1 MQFRAAVFTSLL
13 VGMTAV
19 PATAASQICAVT
31 GLQGDSARVQSDGLW
46 YRIEAGALPGSAE
59 AVETGAATR
68 LEITCDDGTVV
79 TVGPESSIVLADLLE
94 RPEGSMLLQLLGGI
108 VGLVVPPHEGD
119 VFAVQTPVA
128 IASVRSTEWLIEH
141 APTGETAVFVREGSV
156 AVANDVENVLLEPG
170 EGVTLD
176 RNTVLKPVGAWGAAR
191 LAQVNSA
198 LGFGWE

>member
-13 VGMTAV
+13 VGITAV
-19 PATAASQICAVT
+19 PAAASQACAVT
-31 GLQGDSARVQSDGLW
+31 GLEGDQARVQRDGLW
-46 YRIEAGALPGSAE
+46 FEIEQGALPGSAE

-68 LEITCDDGTVV
+68 LEITCDDGTVL
-79 TVGPESSIVLADLLE
+79 TVGPDSSIVLADLLE
-94 RPEGSMLLQLLGGI
+94 RPEESIVLRLLGGI
-108 VGLVVPPHEGD
+108 VGLVVPPHDGD

-141 APTGETAVFVREGSV
+141 APTGQTAVFVREGSV
-156 AVANDVENVLLEPG
+156 AVANDVENVVLDRG

-176 RNTVLKPVGAWGAAR
+176 RNAVVKPVGAWGAAR